1 MAHPGVTFDA
11 QKLDFMYANHAAGDP
26 PVGINTPAIAHTQ
39 GLAIRSYEF
48 LFCKLVRGGVPLAA
62 RGMLASM
69 SSWQKNARTVIE
81 TTGDVLE
88 RNRCN
93 RCETE
98 TGDRKVKYAKA
109 NVLVTNVSRKAEARY
124 GNAKYVK
131 ANAFIM
137 NEARK
142 AHVKKRVKARS
153 ALGTHSRQGSRQ
165 VMSAHDVADG
175 SRRPKEKNTAH
186 ARNKARTLR
195 TRETFR
201 QQGARSL
208 RQEIAHENR
217 QREFR
222 HTDFG
227 TAMRNGRGVVA
238 QMFLRLYA

>member
-62 RGMLASM
+62 WGMLASM
-69 SSWQKNARTVIE
+69 SSWPKNARTVIE

-88 RNRCN
+88 RSRCN

-142 AHVKKRVKARS
+142 AHVKKRVQARN
-153 ALGTHSRQGSRQ
+153 ALGTHSRQDSRQ

-175 SRRPKEKNTAH
+175 SRRPKEKHTAH
-186 ARNKARTLR
+186 ARNKSRTLR

-238 QMFLRLYA
+238 QTFLRLYA